1 MAGLIGFGQA
11 QRGRAANTLSKS
23 AEMEFQRNQGN
34 MATDA
39 AESAQKKTTM
49 GLGAGMAA
57 SQAAK
62 TAIPQALQKAG
73 LEAGAQAVSAGAV
86 EGGAAHLAA
95 VEGATT
101 GISGAMTSVGAAI
114 PHIAAGIAIAALFNK
129 IF

>member
-86 EGGAAHLAA
+86 EG
-95 VEGATT
+95 ATT